1 MEQWRADFAE
11 YKRNN
16 PDASGE
22 DDDDETPKVR
32 VEARQCDAHG
42 TACSFVSIMN

>member
-11 YKRNN
+11 YQRNN
-16 PDASGE
+16 PDASEE

-32 VEARQCDAHG
+32 DGARRG
-42 TACSFVSIMN
+42 EVT